1 MRILNV
7 GLDLNVE
14 QTIVVAGDGS
24 ILMTVVKLVIKPSLY
39 AFIAMGKNKNSLAQK
54 SSFMKYSDRL
64 HEILPF
70 SFHHTYCH
78 I

>member
-24 ILMTVVKLVIKPSLY
+24 ILMTVVKLVIKPSLVH
-39 AFIAMGKNKNSLAQK
+39 IAMGKIKIHLCKN
-54 SSFMKYSDRL
+54 L
-64 HEILPF
+64 HL
-70 SFHHTYCH
+70 
-78 I
+78 

>member
-24 ILMTVVKLVIKPSLY
+24 ILMTVVKLVIKPSLVH
-39 AFIAMGKNKNSLAQK
+39 IAMGKNKNSLAQK
-54 SSFMKYSDRL
+54 SSFMK
-64 HEILPF
+64 
-70 SFHHTYCH
+70 
-78 I
+78 